1 MRRKRPPG
9 LAWDANAMKKLLAEF
24 LGTFMVVS
32 AVCGIG
38 AVWPSATTPS
48 AVALGAG
55 FSVFA
60 MMSALGHVSG
70 GHFNPALT
78 IGLAAAGRHPVSGIP
93 GYLLAQIIGAIL
105 AGFVWFVIASAKSG
119 AAPADLGTFFANGFD
134 AASPG
139 HFAIAAVGLAEAV
152 ATALLV
158 IVFAGATSR
167 HAASIMAP
175 IAVGSAFAA
184 LMLLTMPIDN
194 GGLNPARSTASAL
207 LGGQLALAQLWLF
220 WAAPIVGAVI
230 GGVIARFVTTVD

>member
-1 MRRKRPPG
+1 MKR
-9 LAWDANAMKKLLAEF
+9 LLAEF

-38 AVWPSATTPS
+38 ALAPSGAGPWGVT
-48 AVALGAG
+48 LGAG

-60 MMSALGHVSG
+60 MMSALGHISG

-78 IGLAAAGRHPVSGIP
+78 IGLSAAGRHPLDSVP
-93 GYLLAQIIGAIL
+93 GYLFAQIVGAVA
-105 AGFVWFVIASAKSG
+105 AGFVWFVIASAHTG
-119 AAPADLGTFFANGFD
+119 AGPADLGTFGANGYGV
-134 AASPG
+134 ASPG
-139 HFAIAAVGLAEAV
+139 HFAFAAVALAEAL

-175 IAVGSAFAA
+175 IAVGSGLAA
-184 LMLLTMPIDN
+184 LMLLMLPIDN

-207 LGGQLALAQLWLF
+207 LGGPIAIAQLWLF
-220 WAAPIVGAVI
+220 WAAPIVGAVV
-230 GGVIARFVTTVD
+230 GGLISRIVTPVD